1 MYGLLFIHSSV
12 VNNFKKKQ
20 MQKTKTLILIL
31 FLAAFVT
38 NVYAQN
44 STEEITDRFF
54 KTYEKSPQKAV
65 DDVFGTNKWMM
76 ERNKDG
82 IENIK
87 TQLTSFLGLVGEYYG
102 YEKITE
108 KSVGESFKLVSYMI
122 KYDRQPMRFTFVFYK
137 PNDKW
142 QVQNFQYD
150 DNLDDELEE
159 SGKVYRLKENWE

>member
-1 MYGLLFIHSSV
+1 
-12 VNNFKKKQ
+12 
-20 MQKTKTLILIL
+20 MQKIKTLTLIIVV
-31 FLAAFVT
+31 AFSI
-38 NVYAQN
+38 NNLNAQN
-44 STEEITDRFF
+44 STEEITNEFF
-54 KTYEKSPQKAV
+54 KTYEKSPLNAV
-65 DDVFGTNKWMM
+65 DDVFATNKWMM

-108 KSVGESFKLVSYMI
+108 KSVGKSFKLVSYMI

-137 PNDKW
+137 PKDKW

>member
-1 MYGLLFIHSSV
+1 MLNI
-12 VNNFKKKQ
+12 
-20 MQKTKTLILIL
+20 KTFFLILIVPI
-31 FLAAFVT
+31 FIN
-38 NVYAQN
+38 NVKAQN
-44 STEEITDRFF
+44 STEEITEKFF

-65 DDVFGTNKWMM
+65 EDIFETNKWMM

-87 TQLTSFLGLVGEYYG
+87 TQLESFLGLVGDYYG

-108 KSVGESFKLVSYMI
+108 KSVGKSLKLVSYII

-137 PNDKW
+137 PKDKW